1 MTATQT
7 MAPRR
12 STWVK
17 IVLVVLCL
25 AVAAMWIYAFFFAT
39 DKGAYQLDDKNWRL
53 RAAPVCQAAQAERNQ
68 LADTSSGFIQ
78 HPTKEQMVQRADVVD
93 KATDII
99 AKMES
104 DIVAIPVATDRDR
117 QLLAVFDQQYKLV
130 IADRRRYTAS
140 LRAGKYVQ
148 YSETLSAGGPVSNV
162 VLDFTAGVKGN
173 DVPDC
178 SPPGELGGEISP

>member
-12 STWVK
+12 STGVK
-17 IVLVVLCL
+17 IILVVLCL
-25 AVAAMWIYAFFFAT
+25 AVAVMWIYAFFF
-39 DKGAYQLDDKNWRL
+39 
-53 RAAPVCQAAQAERNQ
+53 
-68 LADTSSGFIQ
+68 
-78 HPTKEQMVQRADVVD
+78 
-93 KATDII
+93 ATDII